1 MPQHDN
7 KQKVKKLKP
16 VNKMQ
21 NPGLAQLPTNVRNR
35 MGYMKKGG
43 MPTKNFGNADLRANK
58 GMLVVSIDMIKKRK
72 DDKKKKKT

>member
-1 MPQHDN
+1 MAEHDN
-7 KQKVKKLKP
+7 KPNVKKLKP
-16 VNKMQ
+16 VSKQQ
-21 NPGLAQLPTNVRNR
+21 NPGLAQLPSSVRNR

-72 DDKKKKKT
+72 DDKKKNK